1 MTINSIASK
10 GEFLQPTS
18 ISTSSSTK
26 TVNSENTTTP
36 ALQPTKTEIIKPE
49 QIQEAVDQIQL
60 FMQTMARN
68 LNFSIDEDTGKTVIK
83 VMDGQTNEVIRQMPS
98 EEAINIA
105 HALGKIRGTLFDDKA

>member
-1 MTINSIASK
+1 MTINSIANK

-18 ISTSSSTK
+18 ISASSSTK
-26 TVNSENTTTP
+26 TINSENITTP
-36 ALQPTKTEIIKPE
+36 APQPTKTEIIKPE
-49 QIQEAVDQIQL
+49 QIQEAVDQIQS

-105 HALGKIRGTLFDDKA
+105 HTLGKIQGTLFNDKA